1 VPDLLYITEN
11 GWPTSPTRSY
21 SGQSEAQE
29 IIIRTINNYRDNFN
43 ITHYILFD
51 LRDADSLNQDILHQL
66 RILRNDYTPKPGFEV
81 YRQLIDE
88 LGSGRAKI
96 SEKRELE
103 DP

>member
-1 VPDLLYITEN
+1 MAGILAIRAPIVDSLRPKRYSSALSIIT
-11 GWPTSPTRSY
+11 GSTSTSP
-21 SGQSEAQE
+21 
-29 IIIRTINNYRDNFN
+29 II
-43 ITHYILFD
+43 ILFD
-51 LRDADSLNQDILHQL
+51 LRDADSLNQDIPHQL

-88 LGSGRAKI
+88 LGRGRAKI